1 MPRLAKGKPLRGERG
16 AGAGAGLPSPR
27 GPISVAALVETARGC
42 IMCAAITPF
51 NDREKPPVTNLL
63 RTTFGVLCF
72 LLVAHPV
79 HAEDD
84 TEKLKASLQ
93 KRLTEISISE
103 LKPSPVKGLYEMVFG
118 ARVAYVSADG
128 QYMLTGDL
136 IDLESRHN
144 LSAQRRG
151 AVILKAIEALG
162 EANMIVIGPAKS
174 KRTLTVFTD
183 VDCPYCARL
192 HREVPA
198 LVEAGVKVRYLLY
211 PRAAKD
217 TETYKR
223 AVAVW
228 CASDRVKAVGIAK
241 SGGKLA
247 MKTCTNPVDE
257 HVRLGQEVG
266 VEGTPTIVMDDGR
279 VLPGY
284 APAAELLAALGL
296 QEAKKTELAR

>member
-1 MPRLAKGKPLRGERG
+1 M
-16 AGAGAGLPSPR
+16 
-27 GPISVAALVETARGC
+27 
-42 IMCAAITPF
+42 
-51 NDREKPPVTNLL
+51 TNLL
-63 RTTFGVLCF
+63 RTIFGVPCF
-72 LLVAHPV
+72 LLVAHSV
-79 HAEDD
+79 HAGDD

-118 ARVAYVSADG
+118 TRVAYVSADG
-128 QYMLTGDL
+128 RYMLTGDL
-136 IDLESRHN
+136 IDLDSRRN
-144 LSAQRRG
+144 LTAQRRG
-151 AVILKAIEALG
+151 GVVLKAIDALG
-162 EANMIVIGPAKS
+162 EANMIVIGPAKP

-183 VDCPYCARL
+183 VDCPYCSRL
-192 HREVPA
+192 HLEVPK
-198 LVEAGVKVRYLLY
+198 LIEAGVKVRYLLY

-217 TETYKR
+217 SETYKR

-228 CASDRVKAVGIAK
+228 CAGDRVKAVGIAK
-241 SGGKLA
+241 SGGKLE

-257 HVRLGQEVG
+257 HLRLGREVG

-296 QEAKKTELAR
+296 QDSKKAESAR

>member
-1 MPRLAKGKPLRGERG
+1 
-16 AGAGAGLPSPR
+16 
-27 GPISVAALVETARGC
+27 
-42 IMCAAITPF
+42 
-51 NDREKPPVTNLL
+51 VTNQL
-63 RTTFGVLCF
+63 RTTFGVMSLV
-72 LLVAHPV
+72 LVAHSA
-79 HAEDD
+79 HAEND

-93 KRLTEISISE
+93 ERLTEISISE

-118 ARVAYVSADG
+118 TRVAYVSADG
-128 QYMLTGDL
+128 RYMLTGDL
-136 IDLESRHN
+136 IDLESRRN
-144 LSAQRRG
+144 LTAQRRG
-151 AVILKAIEALG
+151 GVVLKAIDALG
-162 EANMIVIGPAKS
+162 EANMIVIGPAKP

-192 HREVPA
+192 HLEVPK
-198 LVEAGVKVRYLLY
+198 LTQAGVKVRYLLY
-211 PRAAKD
+211 PRAGKD

-228 CASDRVKAVGIAK
+228 CADDRVKAVGIAK

-266 VEGTPTIVMDDGR
+266 VQGTPTIVMDDGR

-296 QEAKKTELAR
+296 QNGKNAELAR